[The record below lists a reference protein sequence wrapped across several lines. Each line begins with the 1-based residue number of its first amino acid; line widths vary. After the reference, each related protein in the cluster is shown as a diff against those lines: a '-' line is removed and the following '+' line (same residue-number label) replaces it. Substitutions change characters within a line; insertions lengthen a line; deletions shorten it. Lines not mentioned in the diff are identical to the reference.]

1 MIKFR
6 CALCE
11 QKIGVPDEHAG
22 KQVKCP
28 GCGQPV
34 QVPGGVADE
43 GHGLDD
49 VFSSLADAESVDGPT
64 PPAFGT
70 VDHHQGP
77 SQVPVK
83 LIALLGGG
91 GGLVAA
97 LIVVAIVLL
106 GGPSDRPERDADRST
121 TNGPVAQAPTPEP
134 QPQPQPQQ
142 PETASEPTDD
152 SPGPDSVDDTAG
164 QPDEP
169 PVPPEV
175 VVVQPEPVDDTPPP
189 KPEEP
194 ATQPT
199 SDDAEAIDPSAE
211 AVAWFDR
218 QYGPRFAEALA
229 TANFDDNAALIEK
242 LNGALTAEADRIERS
257 AVLCEKL
264 FALARES
271 AAGFATAELAMLRLG
286 DLQPR
291 RRAEALGE
299 LVSYADGLLESGT
312 EPTEQLNYPHVVALY
327 LKYGD
332 ALLEDLQPGKALE
345 AYQLA
350 YDRGREYRGAPF
362 PAIIKRREKAE
373 AALARQQEVDG
384 LIAKLA
390 ADPGDEATAKRLA
403 DIFLFEYDRPE
414 RAKAYIERVGDE
426 ATQAKLTL
434 VLGEFET
441 LTIAQCLELAE
452 WYRLRGEAEGAVN
465 PVAMYIRAKAY
476 YERYLTLH
484 LTQDEQRIDVIR
496 TKWQVDRT
504 LSRLG
509 VGMKKARRLVRAVRG
524 GGAIDPRIEQAIARG
539 VQWLY
544 ANQDIETYWESDT
557 KTADRDY
564 GGSTAVVCYAMTM
577 AGEDPQ
583 SNPQLRRAIDWVF
596 KLPMKGTYSVCFRA
610 HLWETLEANA
620 VADNVM
626 RRDARRMVR
635 GGFQD
640 GTHGYIIEPQKSVG
654 DMSTTLAAYLTYW
667 LGEIGGIESATDM
680 HWSQMCYTLIKRQNE
695 DGSWAY
701 RPDREANLAMT
712 AAAMT
717 ILLMAKNED
726 HFIDEFAEY
735 RRDFDAALDKGFYWL
750 SANYKADPG
759 GKWPN
764 YALAAV
770 QHVGLLAERKHF
782 GDQDWYGQAA
792 EALIRS
798 QAEDGSWPVGE
809 GRAKI
814 TNTAFAVIFLAR
826 GGMEYDVIPPKD
838 KPEPTAKD
846 AAALP
851 MQPTPGPALAPGG
864 VPNTGSGQSARK
876 AKQTIT
882 ETLDPLTR

>member
-11 QKIGVPDEHAG
+11 QKVGVPDEYAG

-28 GCGQPV
+28 GCGQPL
-34 QVPGGVADE
+34 QVPGGQADD
-43 GHGLDD
+43 GHKLDD
-49 VFSSLADAESVDGPT
+49 VFSSLVDAESIDGPM
-64 PPAFGT
+64 PEPAFNT
-70 VDHHQGP
+70 VDHNPG
-77 SQVPVK
+77 SSNQVSVK

-97 LIVVAIVLL
+97 LIVAAIVLF
-106 GGPSDRPERDADRST
+106 GGPSERPERDADRST
-121 TNGPVAQAPTPEP
+121 TNSPVAQAPTPEP
-134 QPQPQPQQ
+134 QPQPQQ
-142 PETASEPTDD
+142 PDTADPPTDD
-152 SPGPDSVDDTAG
+152 SPGPD
-164 QPDEP
+164 
-169 PVPPEV
+169 
-175 VVVQPEPVDDTPPP
+175 PVDDTPDDPP
-189 KPEEP
+189 APPEVAVAQPEPIDDAP
-194 ATQPT
+194 ATATEQPEPQPAP
-199 SDDAEAIDPSAE
+199 DDADVIDSTAE

-229 TANFDDNAALIEK
+229 TEDFDDNAALIEK

-257 AVLCEKL
+257 TVLCEKL

-271 AAGFATAELAMLRLG
+271 AAGFAAAELAALHLG
-286 DLQPR
+286 DLQPD

-299 LVSYADGLLESGT
+299 LVSYADGLLEDGA

-345 AYQLA
+345 VYKTA
-350 YDRGREYRGAPF
+350 YDRGRKYRGAPF
-362 PAIIKRREKAE
+362 RAIIERREKAE
-373 AALARQQEVDG
+373 AALARQQEVKD

-390 ADPGDEATAKRLA
+390 ANPDDEATTKRLA

-414 RAKAYIERVGDE
+414 RAKTYIDTLGDE
-426 ATQAKLTL
+426 STKAKLAL
-434 VLGEFET
+434 VLGEFES
-441 LTIAQCLELAE
+441 LTESQCLELAE
-452 WYRLRGEAEGAVN
+452 WYRLRGEAEGAAN
-465 PVAMYIRAKAY
+465 PVAMHIRAKAY

-484 LTQDEQRIDVIR
+484 LTQDAQRIDVIR
-496 TKWQVDRT
+496 TKWQVDRA

-509 VGMKKARRLVRAVRG
+509 VGMKKARRLVRDVRG

-544 ANQDIETYWESDT
+544 ANQDAETYWESDT
-557 KTADRDY
+557 KTSDRDY
-564 GGSTAVVCYAMTM
+564 GGSTAVACYALTM

-583 SNPQLRRAIDWVF
+583 SNPQLRQAVDWVF
-596 KLPMKGTYSVCFRA
+596 KLPMQGTYSVCFRA

-635 GGFQD
+635 GGFKD
-640 GTHGYIIEPQKSVG
+640 GTHGYIIEPQTKVG

-735 RRDFDAALDKGFYWL
+735 RPDFDAALDKGFYWL
-750 SANYKADPG
+750 SANYSAAPG
-759 GKWPN
+759 GNWPN

-792 EALIRS
+792 EALIKS

-838 KPEPTAKD
+838 KPEPAAKD
-846 AAALP
+846 TATIPVQTA
-851 MQPTPGPALAPGG
+851 PGPTLAPGG